1 MSCVEGDAQARSTA
15 DAVARR
21 SYGKLV
27 AFLAA
32 CTRDVAQAED
42 ALTKQ
47 TAFAL
52 GRRRSNKLLIHL
64 AFRLLPP

>member
-1 MSCVEGDAQARSTA
+1 MSCEGDGQARSTA

-32 CTRDVAQAED
+32 RTRDRIRRTTC
-42 ALTKQ
+42 LPI
-47 TAFAL
+47 AFAAHADIFQI
-52 GRRRSNKLLIHL
+52 GRTSTM
-64 AFRLLPP
+64 P